1 MKVKDLMTKEVL
13 TIKPDDLIDK
23 VFLLFNIETIRHLPV
38 VVKGKL
44 VGIVSDRDLKKALGS
59 LKTAKISGK
68 NKEEIQLTIQCKYVR
83 NIMRRRVI
91 TISSEAKAY
100 EAASIM
106 VNRKLG
112 ALPVVKNE
120 ELVGIITT
128 TDVLRAFI
136 RIDSATKVKELR
148 I

>member
-1 MKVKDLMTKEVL
+1 MKVKELMTKKVL

-23 VFLLFNIETIRHLPV
+23 VFFYLNFERIRHLPV
-38 VVKGKL
+38 VVKGKV
-44 VGIVSDRDLKKALGS
+44 VGIVSDRDLKKVLGS

-68 NKEEIQLTIQCKYVR
+68 NKGEIQLTIQCRYVR

-91 TISSEAKAY
+91 TISSDAKAS

-106 VNRKLG
+106 ANRKIG

-120 ELVGIITT
+120 KLVGIITT
-128 TDVLRAFI
+128 TDVLRAFV
-136 RIDSATKVKELR
+136 RIDRATEVKE
-148 I
+148 